1 MSGTSPI
8 PPDTRWMG
16 KSPPPHPTSLWC
28 GSQAATTEMESVPTA
43 HCAQGPLSWAH
54 PTLSYQESGL
64 PLSWVPYTDLL
75 LASVE
80 IEATV
85 TLSIPLNCQLHL
97 LECDCSPVQ
106 SGEAPAGHGALGP
119 RSQSVLSL
127 RQRHRPHKS
136 ITLSSVRQLTG
147 SMQVL
152 RDCLF
157 YTHPM
162 PATALGVCPASPLPD
177 PRTQE
182 APQAGNEPP
191 S

>member
-1 MSGTSPI
+1 MNILRVWYFSYSLRHQMDGEK
-8 PPDTRWMG
+8 PPT
-16 KSPPPHPTSLWC
+16 PPAMSLWC
-28 GSQAATTEMESVPTA
+28 GPQAAATEMESVPSA
-43 HCAQGPLSWAH
+43 HCAQGLLSWALSAD

-97 LECDCSPVQ
+97 LECDCSPVL

-119 RSQSVLSL
+119 RSQPVSSL

-136 ITLSSVRQLTG
+136 ITLDSVRQLTR
-147 SMQVL
+147 SVQAL

-157 YTHPM
+157 YAHPV
-162 PATALGVCPASPLPD
+162 PPTALGVCPASP
-177 PRTQE
+177 
-182 APQAGNEPP
+182 PP
-191 S
+191 